1 MIKRT
6 RKSAVAEKD
15 SFLMPSSSLL
25 DNHFDEI
32 LETTEE
38 FAGLVA
44 ILKTLSPTDA
54 KRDEYEGRLVR
65 SPHPPRPPCE
75 ARHQGVGSNRGS
87 DAGRLKEL
95 LRPG

>member
-6 RKSAVAEKD
+6 RKSAVADKD

-38 FAGLVA
+38 ILGLVA
-44 ILKTLSPTDA
+44 ILKTLSSTDA
-54 KRDEYEGRLVR
+54 NRDEYEGRLYVALTHLDHHVK
-65 SPHPPRPPCE
+65 P
-75 ARHQGVGSNRGS
+75 AI
-87 DAGRLKEL
+87 KEWD
-95 LRPG
+95 RIVDRMPED